1 MKRAQR
7 KAEQLRRKLGLS
19 GRVDAEAV
27 ADILGLEVVPWPMEV
42 QQEMQMGRFIGV
54 AERLDARWRRWVI
67 AHAIG
72 HRLLHSGN
80 HLWIRDHTSLGGL
93 YEREA
98 EDFARALLMDVD
110 EAMEEGLS
118 ELWEVAEHFGV
129 PEGSGRSS
137 SAHEDG
143 VSSFSDVDAASGPM
157 RLDRKDKQEGAMLEV
172 RYPNVE
178 VRITEEYPGDTTGR
192 TKSSTAS
199 RTPTLP
205 AYWNVCAAP

>member
-7 KAEQLRRKLGLS
+7 KAAALRRKLGLH

-72 HRLLHSGN
+72 HQLLHSGN

-98 EDFARALLMDVD
+98 EDFARALLMDVA
-110 EAMEEGLS
+110 EAMAEGLS

-129 PEGSGRSS
+129 PEEM
-137 SAHEDG
+137 AWLQPPL
-143 VSSFSDVDAASGPM
+143 PM
-157 RLDRKDKQEGAMLEV
+157 E
-172 RYPNVE
+172 
-178 VRITEEYPGDTTGR
+178 
-192 TKSSTAS
+192 
-199 RTPTLP
+199 
-205 AYWNVCAAP
+205 

>member
-1 MKRAQR
+1 
-7 KAEQLRRKLGLS
+7 
-19 GRVDAEAV
+19 
-27 ADILGLEVVPWPMEV
+27 MEV

-54 AERLDARWRRWVI
+54 AERLDPRWRRWVI

-129 PEGSGRSS
+129 PEEMVVLQ
-137 SAHEDG
+137 A
-143 VSSFSDVDAASGPM
+143 PM
-157 RLDRKDKQEGAMLEV
+157 RME
-172 RYPNVE
+172 
-178 VRITEEYPGDTTGR
+178 
-192 TKSSTAS
+192 
-199 RTPTLP
+199 
-205 AYWNVCAAP
+205 